1 MNTYCDDCKRC
12 TGGCMKRSE
21 VPGEGEDHNR
31 CHECEAKIQGRIE
44 ALEWLVEA
52 LDLKVHRVVH
62 AGEWA
67 QKHAGPAIRVAWKRR
82 ENSNYELRYTI
93 EAARLA
99 AGVK

>member
-1 MNTYCDDCKRC
+1 MRFKARC
-12 TGGCMKRSE
+12 PWC
-21 VPGEGEDHNR
+21 GEDAYFQQVEPVKFPSPEMMLER
-31 CHECEAKIQGRIE
+31 RIE
-44 ALEWLVEA
+44 ELEWLVEA